1 MVDTA
6 NMDLVSLVDISSE
19 IVAVPKIYVVL
30 PRTIDSLPGDMLYQ
44 LNSKGLLITSKE
56 C

>member
-1 MVDTA
+1 MVDIA
-6 NMDLVSLVDISSE
+6 NMDLVSVVDVSSE

-30 PRTIDSLPGDMLYQ
+30 PRTTRFFAWDMLYQ
-44 LNSKGLLITSKE
+44 LNSKGLLNTSKE